1 MTPAERKRKKV
12 NFSFYF
18 VHVCVPGRDG
28 GEGAGDARRPGPQG
42 RRPGLRKCK
51 TQARIAKL
59 RMKAFAFIQNIRNY
73 LKFPRFC
80 PDMDLNDLLEV

>member
-51 TQARIAKL
+51 TQAKIANESICILNVKSVL
-59 RMKAFAFIQNIRNY
+59 Y
-73 LKFPRFC
+73 L
-80 PDMDLNDLLEV
+80 